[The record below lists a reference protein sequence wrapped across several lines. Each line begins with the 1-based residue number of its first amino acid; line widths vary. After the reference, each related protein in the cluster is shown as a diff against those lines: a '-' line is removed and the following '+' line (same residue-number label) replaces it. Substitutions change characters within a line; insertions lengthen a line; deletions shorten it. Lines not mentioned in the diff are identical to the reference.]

1 MTVGAFREALSVRKA
16 RCIDMPSPRMMQG
29 GNILLRDRSPD
40 TVAPKLLV
48 AKLPSPELGRD
59 VGFTIYDRG
68 LPGTRDSGCRVWSSH
83 FECWANS
90 YEIPSNRWV
99 NFSAIFDSKFL
110 AIYFDHELV
119 DCADVGSTF
128 APSALPPSPR
138 ERVKRTNSQWIA
150 AVSTMNSVYIGG
162 HPSYSRSVSEWRTR
176 IGFVGLV
183 GTFTLQAV
191 SADAADGSEASQA
204 PCSGSRAG
212 ESIAA
217 QRSTLVSILVL
228 DVGKMRDVSRFRQP
242 VTCRRT
248 FFWRKEFPPLPDKS
262 MPGMLLLGN
271 FFHGGHNDLAV
282 SNAKSFENLLL
293 SVVQAA
299 DFRVVIEY
307 ASDADFRI
315 GHEYGCRS
323 QTEYEQKSLALVHG
337 IEKMSPLLSVLVNE
351 DKAGPVT
358 PPIGSFEIRV
368 ELTRAA
374 GREPVLIELHSMA
387 SSGCFPSDLDV
398 KKKIESI
405 VLFEA
410 KR

>member
-1 MTVGAFREALSVRKA
+1 
-16 RCIDMPSPRMMQG
+16 
-29 GNILLRDRSPD
+29 
-40 TVAPKLLV
+40 VAPKLLV
-48 AKLPSPELGRD
+48 AKLPNPGLGCD

-68 LPGTRDSGCRVWSSH
+68 LPGTHDSGCRVWSSH
-83 FECWANS
+83 LECWANC

-99 NFSAIFDSKFL
+99 RFSAVFDTKFL

-119 DCADVGSTF
+119 GCADVRSTP
-128 APSALPPSPR
+128 APNAQPPSPR
-138 ERVKRTNSQWIA
+138 ERVKRINSQWIA
-150 AVSTMNSVYIGG
+150 AASTMNSVYIGG

-183 GTFTLQAV
+183 GTFALHATSANAV
-191 SADAADGSEASQA
+191 EGFEASRA
-204 PCSGSRAG
+204 PYPGSQPG
-212 ESIAA
+212 ESNIEH
-217 QRSTLVSILVL
+217 RSTLVALRVL

-248 FFWRKEFPPLPDKS
+248 LFWRKEFPPLPDKS

-307 ASDADFRI
+307 ALDADFRI

-337 IEKMSPLLSVLVNE
+337 IEKMSPLLSVLINE
-351 DKAGPVT
+351 DKGGPVT

-387 SSGCFPSDLDV
+387 SSGCFPSDLEV